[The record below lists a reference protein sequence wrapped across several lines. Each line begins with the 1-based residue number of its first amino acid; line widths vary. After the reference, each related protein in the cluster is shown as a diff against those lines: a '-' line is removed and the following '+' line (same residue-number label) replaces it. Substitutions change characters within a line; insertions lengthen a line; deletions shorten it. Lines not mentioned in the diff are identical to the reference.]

1 MTLSASYSKNRLLK
15 RFSAL
20 GPYVREL
27 KCQNGYFFF
36 DCLAVCVS
44 AKVTPEKREFWG
56 WWLELEEQDQGF
68 VYNYQI
74 GLFDKHGEW
83 QVMGIK
89 KKADLEH
96 LESTLQTFHQR
107 LADAFDTLKLTLIPS
122 ENTASLQTQVI
133 A

>member
-1 MTLSASYSKNRLLK
+1 MTLPASYSKNRLLK

-44 AKVTPEKREFWG
+44 AKAVPEKREFLG

-68 VYNYQI
+68 VYHYQI
-74 GLFDKHGEW
+74 GLFDKQGEW
-83 QVMGIK
+83 NVMNIK

-96 LESTLQTFHQR
+96 LESTLQAFHKR
-107 LADAFDTLKLTLIPS
+107 LVDSCETLKLALIPS
-122 ENTASLQTQVI
+122 ENTVTLQTQVI

>member
-1 MTLSASYSKNRLLK
+1 MTLPASYSKNRLLK

-36 DCLAVCVS
+36 DCLAVCVN
-44 AKVTPEKREFWG
+44 AKVAPEKREFWG
-56 WWLELEEQDQGF
+56 WWLELEEQKQGF
-68 VYNYQI
+68 IYHYQI
-74 GLFDKHGEW
+74 GLFDKNGEW
-83 QVMGIK
+83 RAMKIK

-96 LESTLQTFHQR
+96 LESTLQVFHKR
-107 LADAFDTLKLTLIPS
+107 LVDSFDVLKLTLIPS
-122 ENTASLQTQVI
+122 ANTVTLQTQVV

>member
-1 MTLSASYSKNRLLK
+1 MTLPVSYSKNRLLK
-15 RFSAL
+15 NFSAL

-44 AKVTPEKREFWG
+44 AKAAPEKREFWG
-56 WWLELEEQDQGF
+56 WWLELEAQGQGF
-68 VYNYQI
+68 VYHYQI
-74 GLFDKHGEW
+74 GLFDKNGEW
-83 QVMGIK
+83 HAMSIK

-107 LADAFDTLKLTLIPS
+107 LANSFDALKLTLTPS
-122 ENTASLQTQVI
+122 KNTISLQTQVM

>member
-1 MTLSASYSKNRLLK
+1 MTLPASYSKNRLLK

-44 AKVTPEKREFWG
+44 AKAAPEKREFWG
-56 WWLELEEQDQGF
+56 WWLELQEQEQGF

-83 QVMGIK
+83 SVMNIK

-96 LESTLQTFHQR
+96 LESTLQAFHKR
-107 LADAFDTLKLTLIPS
+107 LVDSFDTLKLTLIPS
-122 ENTASLQTQVI
+122 ENTTTLQTRVI

>member
-1 MTLSASYSKNRLLK
+1 MTLPASYSKNKLLK

-44 AKVTPEKREFWG
+44 AKVVPEKREFWG
-56 WWLELEEQDQGF
+56 WWLELEEQGQGF

-74 GLFDKHGEW
+74 GLFDKKGEW
-83 QVMGIK
+83 NSMNIR

-96 LESTLQTFHQR
+96 LESTLQAFHKR
-107 LADAFDTLKLTLIPS
+107 LADSFDTLKLILVPS
-122 ENTASLQTQVI
+122 ENTITLQTQTMV
-133 A
+133 

>member
-1 MTLSASYSKNRLLK
+1 MTLPASYSKNRLLK
-15 RFSAL
+15 SFSAL

-27 KCQNGYFFF
+27 KCSNGYFFF

-44 AKVTPEKREFWG
+44 AKAVPEKREFWG
-56 WWLELEEQDQGF
+56 WWLELEEQGQGF

-74 GLFDKHGEW
+74 GLFDKNGEW
-83 QVMGIK
+83 RAMNIK

-96 LESTLQTFHQR
+96 LESTLQAFHKR
-107 LADAFDTLKLTLIPS
+107 LADSFDTLKLTLIPS
-122 ENTASLQTQVI
+122 ESTVTLQTQVM

>member
-1 MTLSASYSKNRLLK
+1 MTLPASYSKNKLLK

-44 AKVTPEKREFWG
+44 AKVVPEKREFWG
-56 WWLELEEQDQGF
+56 WWLELEEQGQGF
-68 VYNYQI
+68 IYNYQI
-74 GLFDKHGEW
+74 GLFDKKGEW
-83 QVMGIK
+83 NAMNIR

-96 LESTLQTFHQR
+96 LESILQAFHKR
-107 LADAFDTLKLTLIPS
+107 LADSFDTLKLTLVPS
-122 ENTASLQTQVI
+122 ENTITLQTQTMV
-133 A
+133 

>member
-1 MTLSASYSKNRLLK
+1 MTLPASYSKNKLLK

-44 AKVTPEKREFWG
+44 AKVVPEKREFWG
-56 WWLELEEQDQGF
+56 WWLELEEQEKGF

-74 GLFDKHGEW
+74 GLFDKHGKW
-83 QVMGIK
+83 NAANIK
-89 KKADLEH
+89 KAADLEH
-96 LESTLQTFHQR
+96 LESTLQTFHKR
-107 LADAFDTLKLTLIPS
+107 LNDSFNTLKLTLIPS
-122 ENTASLQTQVI
+122 EKTITLQTQVRV
-133 A
+133 

>member
-1 MTLSASYSKNRLLK
+1 MTLPVSYSKNRLLK

-44 AKVTPEKREFWG
+44 AKVAPEKREFWG

-74 GLFDKHGEW
+74 GLFDKQGEW
-83 QVMGIK
+83 RIMKIK
-89 KKADLEH
+89 KKADLEY
-96 LESTLQTFHQR
+96 LESMLQAFHKR
-107 LADAFDTLKLTLIPS
+107 LVDSCETLKLTLIPS
-122 ENTASLQTQVI
+122 ENTVTLQTQLI

>member
-1 MTLSASYSKNRLLK
+1 MTLPVSYSKNRLLK

-44 AKVTPEKREFWG
+44 AKVAPEKREFWG

-74 GLFDKHGEW
+74 GLFDKQGEW
-83 QVMGIK
+83 RVMKIK
-89 KKADLEH
+89 KKPIL
-96 LESTLQTFHQR
+96 STLNQCYRHFTNVW
-107 LADAFDTLKLTLIPS
+107 LILVKRS
-122 ENTASLQTQVI
+122 NSH
-133 A
+133 

>member
-1 MTLSASYSKNRLLK
+1 MTLPASYSKNRLLK
-15 RFSAL
+15 SFSAL

-44 AKVTPEKREFWG
+44 AKVAPEKREFWG
-56 WWLELEEQDQGF
+56 WWLELEEQEQGF
-68 VYNYQI
+68 VYHYQI

-83 QVMGIK
+83 RAMGIK

-96 LESTLQTFHQR
+96 LESTLQAFHKR
-107 LADAFDTLKLTLIPS
+107 LVGAFEALKLTLIPS
-122 ENTASLQTQVI
+122 ENTVPLQTQVM

>member
-1 MTLSASYSKNRLLK
+1 MTLPASYSKNRLLK

-44 AKVTPEKREFWG
+44 AKVAPEKREFWG

-68 VYNYQI
+68 VYHYQI
-74 GLFDKHGEW
+74 GLFDKQGEW
-83 QVMGIK
+83 NAMNIK

-96 LESTLQTFHQR
+96 LESMLQAFHKR
-107 LADAFDTLKLTLIPS
+107 LVDSCETLKLTLIPS
-122 ENTASLQTQVI
+122 ENTVTLQTQVI

>member
-1 MTLSASYSKNRLLK
+1 MTLPVSYSKNRLLK

-44 AKVTPEKREFWG
+44 AKVAPEKREFWG

-74 GLFDKHGEW
+74 GLFDKQGEW
-83 QVMGIK
+83 RVMKIK
-89 KKADLEH
+89 KKADLEY
-96 LESTLQTFHQR
+96 LESMLQAFHKR
-107 LADAFDTLKLTLIPS
+107 LVDSCETLKLTLIPS
-122 ENTASLQTQVI
+122 ENTVTLQTQLI

>member
-1 MTLSASYSKNRLLK
+1 MTLPASYSKNRLLK

-27 KCQNGYFFF
+27 KCKDGYFFF

-44 AKVTPEKREFWG
+44 AKVAPEKREFWG
-56 WWLELEEQDQGF
+56 WWLELEEQDQVF
-68 VYNYQI
+68 VFNYQI
-74 GLFDKHGEW
+74 GLFDKNSEW
-83 QVMGIK
+83 HAMGIK

-96 LESTLQTFHQR
+96 IESTLQAFHER
-107 LADAFDTLKLTLIPS
+107 LIDSFDILKLTLIPS
-122 ENTASLQTQVI
+122 ENTATFRTQVM

>member
-1 MTLSASYSKNRLLK
+1 MTLPASYSINKLLK
-15 RFSAL
+15 SFSAL

-44 AKVTPEKREFWG
+44 AKVAPEKREFWG
-56 WWLELEEQDQGF
+56 WWLELEVQEQGF

-74 GLFDKHGEW
+74 GLFDKNGEW
-83 QVMGIK
+83 RAMSIK
-89 KKADLEH
+89 KKADREH
-96 LESTLQTFHQR
+96 LESTLQTFHKR
-107 LADAFDTLKLTLIPS
+107 LADSFDTLKLTLTPS
-122 ENTASLQTQVI
+122 ENTIALQTQVM